1 VVPVAGNDI
10 TKALRAKFKLAAEQ
24 AEKLKRNAAKSK
36 DAAAVFEA
44 MKPPLKEMVGEI
56 YRAVGFY
63 KSQNEEANINQL
75 VMMGNGSKLL
85 NIKKFFEQQLQYQV
99 HKVDAPQRLALART
113 VDPSEVQANVQSL
126 TVAVGLAL
134 QGLGVD
140 GLNRINLIPPEYITA
155 KETEKL
161 RMPFFVGGGIAAAGG
176 LIALVMAILATGGL
190 QTLLQAAEAAEKTAT
205 AQTSKHQTAINV
217 GDEGQ
222 KAQSLEN
229 LTGGWMGTLPARTG
243 KDAAGNDVEIPEKRL
258 VARTGAMPGLLT
270 DALHEA
276 ARRYDAAPA
285 NGALKPKM
293 YYANL
298 AGSGAPNLE
307 SMRAATT
314 WMKQESLQPFYV
326 RPAGQSEGGVF
337 APDRVITLH
346 VYFALDL
353 QSASPNDALQA
364 MRQIFLPFESDQ
376 ERGTLTSGLLR
387 EEIRNRLM
395 KHFDETG
402 QLEGVSA
409 EARKTIIFDG
419 VDVDVRIM
427 TEGSQNSRYRL
438 HDIVPTQGLW
448 RIDGNPMQIP
458 SKSMPTLEFAGADV
472 SITVTLKGVAP
483 IPEGE

>member
-1 VVPVAGNDI
+1 V
-10 TKALRAKFKLAAEQ
+10 E
-24 AEKLKRNAAKSK
+24 
-36 DAAAVFEA
+36 
-44 MKPPLKEMVGEI
+44 
-56 YRAVGFY
+56 
-63 KSQNEEANINQL
+63 
-75 VMMGNGSKLL
+75 
-85 NIKKFFEQQLQYQV
+85 
-99 HKVDAPQRLALART
+99 
-113 VDPSEVQANVQSL
+113 
-126 TVAVGLAL
+126 
-134 QGLGVD
+134 
-140 GLNRINLIPPEYITA
+140 
-155 KETEKL
+155 
-161 RMPFFVGGGIAAAGG
+161 
-176 LIALVMAILATGGL
+176 
-190 QTLLQAAEAAEKTAT
+190 
-205 AQTSKHQTAINV
+205 
-217 GDEGQ
+217 
-222 KAQSLEN
+222 
-229 LTGGWMGTLPARTG
+229 
-243 KDAAGNDVEIPEKRL
+243 VEIPEKRL

-285 NGALKPKM
+285 NGALKPKL